1 MSQSNE
7 INFGPVFMRG
17 RKPAP
22 VTGKPATTSS
32 TNNNPP
38 SNPTQ
43 NQFSQAQR
51 PSTATMPNTAPKT
64 VNHPTP
70 TLGSFS
76 PATNTSSLPLPKSF
90 SAAVSPGKEIDSRAL
105 HPNGTLNNAW
115 EVHQNQ
121 SFVESTPHVNGH
133 QVSAPAD
140 YSRET
145 LLNLY
150 SENLATKLPPD
161 LEINDPAITLEF
173 VGPPMALLE
182 MTEAEKELFAG
193 TFNSEKRSAANKVQP
208 HHNIHDHSLGVP
220 ASPETAVNHSL
231 GNNNKLSVGGPVK
244 LGKHSTIERFNNLGI
259 QGGVLA
265 GVASP
270 THANARR
277 RGENELD
284 SNESPRRFQRT
295 EDPAAQ
301 VAPWTGTPRDRRTR
315 DLAPPSDGK
324 WKRGVSF
331 EEKLQASQDSP
342 GGGANLKYSVAD
354 KMREKAAGNPE
365 ASSKEGYHSHH
376 STARAN
382 DRGGTYNASN
392 ESSDQSRQSGEA
404 FATDRTFDETEDL
417 SSPIKGD
424 SGHQE
429 QVSSSAHTSSA
440 GANQSTNDLNPEN
453 IAWQYRDP
461 SGTVQG
467 PFTAFQMQE
476 WYNATFFRDDL
487 LVKRVIDV
495 AFETLETLMLRV
507 GDRDRPFLS
516 RPPPVLPPNLP
527 LPQAHNHQPST
538 SSPRLPLS
546 NLLDQTSSLST
557 QTESLSAVDPTPPSN
572 SSSVPNQHASISAPD
587 PWNGIVPGGSP
598 LLHPGNIPASTPLA
612 SGPGWNS
619 SQPAYTGH
627 PNTRGND
634 YAIND
639 GLIDFNNV
647 NLLNNGLMPNL
658 PHSFMSSD
666 TLRFLQHAQHA
677 QHPAL
682 SMAAANGYPFPLPLP
697 PQPPNFGQI
706 PSMPHLSN
714 AAMSPILAA
723 QLHSQLMGPYLFNNM
738 PHAGGQG
745 VEPQVERP
753 SHDNIMPHLH
763 HADPWQAS
771 PQPPNDSSVG
781 ATDRNSLQSTS
792 MTSNHDQPAFAPQPD
807 EGGIHEPAPPV
818 DAPQK
823 MDAIRQSLQYPS
835 DQQASEPKS
844 SVPEQTHANSKS
856 RPVSAVN
863 PDKQV
868 MTLPATAIHTP
879 TITSLS
885 NTDSPASV
893 EKESVVP
900 QAPAPTESTRDSLP
914 PQSPST
920 AAPENAPTSE
930 QTNPNQS
937 WRNVTHQPT
946 AKPPSIPRNSASVV
960 PPSSK
965 SSGKV
970 VVLSKAQ
977 QDEQDRRTASIHKAQ
992 LQLKE
997 AQAVERAAREASEAA
1012 AAATASSF
1020 NTPAPWLKEE
1030 KTTSNLSLTEIQA
1043 IEAKQ
1048 SEKRRLAEK
1057 QAAANRAMVEQ
1068 TMAAERAMKAA
1079 KETLPATSNWATTSS
1094 SPTKQSSGLS
1104 GGTVWGSKESET
1116 PSTLINGPKQSMKQ
1130 IQEEEAR
1137 KKSIALQ
1144 QQQASRP
1151 SATPGAVKTM
1161 GGYAGTVAS
1170 NKPAVSGPWA
1180 VVGAKSKVIAPPT
1193 TVPARSSV
1201 VGTGPVRIGQPT
1213 GTTATTTP
1221 TTKHAPKNVTTV
1233 VNKPTSKSSQSASN
1247 NGVVATA
1254 ISITTI
1260 SNNSNL
1266 TIDGPPPASPE
1277 FMKWLREALRGM
1289 NNVDDFVKMLL
1300 DFPVNPDE
1308 SVLEIVSDSVYAGS
1322 ATLDGRRFAK
1332 EFNAR
1337 RIADVNSRGGR
1348 KIGGGTN
1355 GNGILSPTNNLSTT
1369 FSSNGS
1375 VGTGVNRKPGYLNIS
1390 SLTTTTTSA
1399 PSSGGGGTM
1408 ADALKLQPT
1417 PKNDGWGFAVVGAKK
1432 KKK

>member
-1 MSQSNE
+1 
-7 INFGPVFMRG
+7 
-17 RKPAP
+17 
-22 VTGKPATTSS
+22 
-32 TNNNPP
+32 
-38 SNPTQ
+38 
-43 NQFSQAQR
+43 
-51 PSTATMPNTAPKT
+51 MPNTAPKT

-259 QGGVLA
+259 QGGVLPA
-265 GVASP
+265 LPRRP
-270 THANARR
+270 TPM
-277 RGENELD
+277 LD
-284 SNESPRRFQRT
+284 DEAKMNWTPMDSWQTYAKQIFAESPRRFQRT

-404 FATDRTFDETEDL
+404 FATDRTFDETEDCL
-417 SSPIKGD
+417 HRSKEILGTRSKYRQALTPHPLVRINPPT
-424 SGHQE
+424 
-429 QVSSSAHTSSA
+429 TSTLKTSL
-440 GANQSTNDLNPEN
+440 GN
-453 IAWQYRDP
+453 
-461 SGTVQG
+461 
-467 PFTAFQMQE
+467 TAI
-476 WYNATFFRDDL
+476 RL
-487 LVKRVIDV
+487 
-495 AFETLETLMLRV
+495 
-507 GDRDRPFLS
+507 DRPRPLHGFPDARVVQRNVFPRRSIGEEGYRRGLRDIGNVDAACRGS
-516 RPPPVLPPNLP
+516 RSTLL
-527 LPQAHNHQPST
+527 AHNHQPST

-697 PQPPNFGQI
+697 PQPRTLVRYPQC
-706 PSMPHLSN
+706 
-714 AAMSPILAA
+714 PIYP
-723 QLHSQLMGPYLFNNM
+723 M
-738 PHAGGQG
+738 
-745 VEPQVERP
+745 
-753 SHDNIMPHLH
+753 
-763 HADPWQAS
+763 
-771 PQPPNDSSVG
+771 
-781 ATDRNSLQSTS
+781 LQ
-792 MTSNHDQPAFAPQPD
+792 
-807 EGGIHEPAPPV
+807 
-818 DAPQK
+818 
-823 MDAIRQSLQYPS
+823 
-835 DQQASEPKS
+835 
-844 SVPEQTHANSKS
+844 
-856 RPVSAVN
+856 
-863 PDKQV
+863 
-868 MTLPATAIHTP
+868 
-879 TITSLS
+879 
-885 NTDSPASV
+885 
-893 EKESVVP
+893 
-900 QAPAPTESTRDSLP
+900 
-914 PQSPST
+914 
-920 AAPENAPTSE
+920 
-930 QTNPNQS
+930 
-937 WRNVTHQPT
+937 
-946 AKPPSIPRNSASVV
+946 
-960 PPSSK
+960 
-965 SSGKV
+965 
-970 VVLSKAQ
+970 
-977 QDEQDRRTASIHKAQ
+977 
-992 LQLKE
+992 
-997 AQAVERAAREASEAA
+997 
-1012 AAATASSF
+1012 
-1020 NTPAPWLKEE
+1020 
-1030 KTTSNLSLTEIQA
+1030 
-1043 IEAKQ
+1043 
-1048 SEKRRLAEK
+1048 
-1057 QAAANRAMVEQ
+1057 
-1068 TMAAERAMKAA
+1068 
-1079 KETLPATSNWATTSS
+1079 
-1094 SPTKQSSGLS
+1094 
-1104 GGTVWGSKESET
+1104 
-1116 PSTLINGPKQSMKQ
+1116 
-1130 IQEEEAR
+1130 
-1137 KKSIALQ
+1137 
-1144 QQQASRP
+1144 
-1151 SATPGAVKTM
+1151 
-1161 GGYAGTVAS
+1161 
-1170 NKPAVSGPWA
+1170 
-1180 VVGAKSKVIAPPT
+1180 
-1193 TVPARSSV
+1193 
-1201 VGTGPVRIGQPT
+1201 
-1213 GTTATTTP
+1213 
-1221 TTKHAPKNVTTV
+1221 
-1233 VNKPTSKSSQSASN
+1233 
-1247 NGVVATA
+1247 
-1254 ISITTI
+1254 
-1260 SNNSNL
+1260 
-1266 TIDGPPPASPE
+1266 
-1277 FMKWLREALRGM
+1277 
-1289 NNVDDFVKMLL
+1289 
-1300 DFPVNPDE
+1300 
-1308 SVLEIVSDSVYAGS
+1308 
-1322 ATLDGRRFAK
+1322 
-1332 EFNAR
+1332 
-1337 RIADVNSRGGR
+1337 
-1348 KIGGGTN
+1348 
-1355 GNGILSPTNNLSTT
+1355 
-1369 FSSNGS
+1369 
-1375 VGTGVNRKPGYLNIS
+1375 
-1390 SLTTTTTSA
+1390 
-1399 PSSGGGGTM
+1399 
-1408 ADALKLQPT
+1408 
-1417 PKNDGWGFAVVGAKK
+1417 
-1432 KKK
+1432 

>member
-1 MSQSNE
+1 WKHERKQLLTLYKWNSKKSKKLAD
-7 INFGPVFMRG
+7 VFHQPHPPQNQPRKTPATQANQANPLEHHQDVSIKRNQFRPSLHEG

-43 NQFSQAQR
+43 ISSAKHNVLVLLR
-51 PSTATMPNTAPKT
+51 CPTLPKT
-64 VNHPTP
+64 LTYPYLNHFRR
-70 TLGSFS
+70 L
-76 PATNTSSLPLPKSF
+76 
-90 SAAVSPGKEIDSRAL
+90 SPGKEIDSRAL

-161 LEINDPAITLEF
+161 LEINDPLSLSNLWAPDGSPR
-173 VGPPMALLE
+173 V
-182 MTEAEKELFAG
+182 TEAEKELFAG
-193 TFNSEKRSAANKVQP
+193 TFNSEKRSAANK
-208 HHNIHDHSLGVP
+208 
-220 ASPETAVNHSL
+220 TAVNHSL

-259 QGGVLA
+259 QGGFWPAL
-265 GVASP
+265 
-270 THANARR
+270 
-277 RGENELD
+277 
-284 SNESPRRFQRT
+284 PRRPTPMLDDEAKMNWTPMRT

-324 WKRGVSF
+324 WKRGV
-331 EEKLQASQDSP
+331 SP

-382 DRGGTYNASN
+382 DR
-392 ESSDQSRQSGEA
+392 
-404 FATDRTFDETEDL
+404 
-417 SSPIKGD
+417 
-424 SGHQE
+424 
-429 QVSSSAHTSSA
+429 VSSSAHTSSA